1 MKTFK
6 IPVTWEVYATV
17 EIEADSIEEAI
28 EIAKDENGLIPC
40 PTDQEY
46 VEGSW
51 RLTDEEPET
60 ILELYN

>member
-17 EIEADSIEEAI
+17 EVEANSIEEAI
-28 EIAKDENGLIPC
+28 KIAKDEEGVIPL
-40 PTDQEY
+40 PTDSDY
-46 VEGSW
+46 VGGSW
-51 RLTDEEPET
+51 RLTEEDPET

>member
-17 EIEADSIEEAI
+17 EVEANSIEEAI
-28 EIAKDENGLIPC
+28 KIAKDEEGVIPL
-40 PTDQEY
+40 PTDTDY
-46 VEGSW
+46 VDDSW
-51 RLTDEEPET
+51 RVTEEEPEA